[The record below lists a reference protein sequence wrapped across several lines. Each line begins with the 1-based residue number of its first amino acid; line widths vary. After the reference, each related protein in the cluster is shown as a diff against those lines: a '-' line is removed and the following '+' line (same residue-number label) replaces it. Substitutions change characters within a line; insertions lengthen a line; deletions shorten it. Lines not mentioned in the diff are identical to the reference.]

1 MSKIE
6 TKCPSCKKNLQVEIT
21 DEMLAP
27 KVRSLLKPSSII
39 REYRITS
46 NEIAEFIAQKAKFF
60 RDDIRTEVAVRYC
73 EKKKN
78 EQRRSYA
85 SFRIAFSEEVTEH
98 KTNNGWF
105 EKIGETESSVRI
117 IHDVFVGMIEK
128 YRFNKKDLDD
138 ILSNYKTLE
147 KLENRLGMSEA
158 YLNDVRHFAI
168 PKRVPLDDGSK
179 SAWIIFSA
187 RAEKIIE
194 DMLENPDTNKV
205 DGTVIIKDVIQ
216 VSKDNVEFV
225 VHVNPNQ
232 FIMTENPYVRE
243 ILFGDKK

>member
-1 MSKIE
+1 MTNIE
-6 TKCPSCKKNLQVEIT
+6 MKCPNCKKDLNVELSE
-21 DEMLAP
+21 EMMYP
-27 KVRSLLKPSSII
+27 DVRSRIKPTAII
-39 REYRITS
+39 REYRINS
-46 NEIAEFIAQKAKFF
+46 NEIAEFISKKAKFF

-78 EQRRSYA
+78 EQKRSYA

-98 KTNNGWF
+98 KTDNGWF
-105 EKIGETESSVRI
+105 EKIGENESNVRI
-117 IHDVFVGMIEK
+117 INDVFVGMIEK
-128 YRFNKKDLDD
+128 YRFDKKYLDD
-138 ILSNYKTLE
+138 VLSNYKAME

-168 PKRVPLDDGSK
+168 PRRVPIDDGSK

-205 DGTVIIKDVIQ
+205 DGRIIIKDVIQ
-216 VSKDNVEFV
+216 QSKDIVEFV
-225 VHVNPNQ
+225 VHVHPNE
-232 FIMTENPYVRE
+232 ITMNENPYVRE
-243 ILFGDKK
+243 ILLGDKK